1 MTDQPPAIVGRGVKH
16 YIAMGVGCAIGWG
29 TSKLLIRL
37 GQRITNA
44 ISGHDIV
51 EAKHADLV
59 GSGVAILV
67 YLGIIG
73 FGWSKTGV
81 MGDFFIGFGA
91 GALIEELLALG
102 A

>member
-1 MTDQPPAIVGRGVKH
+1 MTDQPPAVVGRTVKH
-16 YIAMGVGCAIGWG
+16 YIAMGVGGAIGWG

-37 GQRITNA
+37 GTRITNA

-51 EAKHADLV
+51 EAKHASLV
-59 GSGVAILV
+59 GSGIAILV
-67 YLGIIG
+67 YLGVLG
-73 FGWSKTGV
+73 FGWHKTGV

-91 GALIEELLALG
+91 GALLEELLVLG